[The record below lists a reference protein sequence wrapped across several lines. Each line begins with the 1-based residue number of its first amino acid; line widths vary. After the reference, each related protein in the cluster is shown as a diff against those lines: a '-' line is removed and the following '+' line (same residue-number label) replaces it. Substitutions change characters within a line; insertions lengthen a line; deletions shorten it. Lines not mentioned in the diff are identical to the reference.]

1 VNINIK
7 GQIFPIDRPLV
18 MGIINLTN
26 DSFYSGS
33 RVNNLKSAEERIER
47 MFEEGADIID
57 IGAMS
62 SRSGSN
68 LINHKEEWQRLISV
82 LELINKKYSD
92 KIFSLDT
99 VNSVTA
105 KKAVKDFGID
115 IINDISSGNID
126 KNMFDTI
133 AELHVPYIIMHMR
146 GTPENMQSLTEYT
159 SLINDIL
166 LFFSEKVNKLNSLGV
181 NDIILDPGFGFS
193 KTIEQNYQLLN
204 DLEKFSIFGL
214 PVIVGLSRKSM
225 IWKTLNIT
233 PEQSLNGTS
242 ALNIIALNKGA
253 NVLRVHDIKE
263 AKEVITLHNSLLKN

>member
-1 VNINIK
+1 MNINIK

>member
-1 VNINIK
+1 
-7 GQIFPIDRPLV
+7 